1 MFHLPAATIF
11 EFANAS
17 PRFFPFLQFFFS
29 FPKARLKKKV
39 GYKKKFTLATKKKP
53 YLRFHGRQA
62 RAHPRARPHTSV
74 PRLIGLARRRVP
86 ARRGGRER
94 TRPPLRGQT
103 GPRRKREP
111 SGGHV
116 RSAAWRGA
124 CELRRPP
131 TRQWAP
137 ATAAGPC
144 PAPGAA
150 TRPKLPATRRR
161 KSEALRQPPPAH
173 HRRASHRDNDSA
185 ASPLHSWGCAR
196 RRPRRRRRCLVF

>member
-1 MFHLPAATIF
+1 MRQ
-11 EFANAS
+11 NA
-17 PRFFPFLQFFFS
+17 RD
-29 FPKARLKKKV
+29 ARS
-39 GYKKKFTLATKKKP
+39 
-53 YLRFHGRQA
+53 GRC
-62 RAHPRARPHTSV
+62 AHPRAGGARGGEPGPAHTSV

-86 ARRGGRER
+86 ARSGGLER

-111 SGGHV
+111 SGGPV
-116 RSAAWRGA
+116 RSAAWRGE

-137 ATAAGPC
+137 ATAARPC

-161 KSEALRQPPPAH
+161 KSAALRQPTIGGHRIATMTAWRRHCTPGDAH
-173 HRRASHRDNDSA
+173 DGDLDEGAD
-185 ASPLHSWGCAR
+185 G
-196 RRPRRRRRCLVF
+196 